1 MYAVILASKW
11 GFAVVRNLDP
21 VSEIE
26 ISADSGSGS
35 GVIGVRSGEV
45 LF

>member
-1 MYAVILASKW
+1 MYAVILALMW
-11 GFAVVRNLDP
+11 WFGEVRNLDP